1 MGQQICPGQDTAFWR
16 PGDIF
21 EVECSSCGHEVEF
34 FKDDVSRRCGRC
46 GGRVQNPKLNLGC
59 AQWCEHA
66 AQCLGYDPKEALMVE
81 GEDTPL
87 VDRLIEGLKRAAGEG
102 ALAGP
107 LEALER
113 AKQIMRA
120 EPGGLDPKVVLSA
133 AVLAGLDA
141 GNASDLVDE
150 AKLDAEA
157 KAEVESILARRSS
170 GGEPATAEGRVVAD
184 AVRLA
189 AGAPE
194 PGEMLTAPGR
204 ELAAAARAQG

>member
-87 VDRLIEGLKRAAGEG
+87 VDRLIEGIKRAAGDK
-102 ALAGP
+102 ALGP
-107 LEALER
+107 ALEQLER

-120 EPGGLDPKVVLSA
+120 EPDGLDPKVVLSA
-133 AVLAGLDA
+133 AVLARLDA
-141 GNASDLVDE
+141 GSATELLDE

-157 KAEVESILARRSS
+157 KAEVEAILARRAS
-170 GGEPATAEGRVVAD
+170 GEAPATGEGRVAAD

-194 PGEMLTAPGR
+194 PGDMLTAPGR
-204 ELAAAARAQG
+204 ELAAAARVQG